1 MKILLI
7 EPDTILANN
16 YTDAIQQDGHSV
28 NWQANAQAAI
38 HQADIDRPDIIIL
51 ELQLPSHNG
60 VEFLY
65 EFRSYPEWQ
74 DIPVIVLSLVPEES
88 FVGGAKLFEQLGVKR
103 FLYKPQTKLRQLL
116 KTVKQIA
123 EPQIA

>member
-7 EPDTILANN
+7 EPDKILAGN
-16 YTDAIQQDGHSV
+16 YKDALEQSGHNVS
-28 NWQANAQAAI
+28 WRPSAQSAI
-38 HQADIDRPDIIIL
+38 HQADSERADIVIL

-60 VEFLY
+60 IEFLY

-88 FVGGAKLFEQLGVKR
+88 VTGGAKLFEQLGVAR
-103 FLYKPQTKLRQLL
+103 FLYKPQTKLRQLVSVVNYL
-116 KTVKQIA
+116 
-123 EPQIA
+123 EPAVV